1 MNYSKDSQQT
11 VLQTVLPPRAKR
23 NRFSRNLLSQIN
35 LKLPTQDEHFRCVAD
50 RPYHWVPS
58 GSIERSQHVILV
70 IYN

>member
-11 VLQTVLPPRAKR
+11 VLQTVLPPHAKR

-50 RPYHWVPS
+50 RPLTAVSLGAIWKY
-58 GSIERSQHVILV
+58 
-70 IYN
+70 

>member
-35 LKLPTQDEHFRCVAD
+35 LKLPTQDEHFRCIAD
-50 RPYHWVPS
+50 RPLTAVSLGAIWKY
-58 GSIERSQHVILV
+58 
-70 IYN
+70 